1 MINKIEIKNI
11 VSKSNKKK
19 RIHIDTTGNNPNLS
33 SNLDLL
39 DAVENNDCAEI
50 LRLIK
55 CGADVNTKN
64 EYGETP
70 LHTACVR
77 GYFEVAQTLMIA
89 GADVNTPN
97 CIGSAPLHEA
107 SEWGH
112 FGIAQVLIE
121 AGADLNAKDIY
132 NWAPLHYATAM
143 NHLNIK
149 WALIKA
155 GSDLNA
161 IP

>member
-1 MINKIEIKNI
+1 MINKIDIKKI
-11 VSKSNKKK
+11 RKKSDKKK
-19 RIHIDTTGNNPNLS
+19 THIGTMGNHPTLFSDLN
-33 SNLDLL
+33 LL

-50 LRLIK
+50 LKLIK
-55 CGADVNTKN
+55 CGADVNAKN

-77 GYFEVAQTLMIA
+77 GYFEVAQTLTTA
-89 GADVNTPN
+89 GADVNATN
-97 CIGSAPLHEA
+97 CIGSTPLHEA
-107 SEWGH
+107 SGWGH
-112 FGIAQVLIE
+112 FGIAQVLIA

-149 WALIKA
+149 WALIRA
-155 GSDLNA
+155 GA
-161 IP
+161 Y